1 MQNNKYIKLYAA
13 FKAGYMGQNILN
25 TYFPFFANILHE
37 KHIEVIDEYLLQ
49 KEFHNKYNF
58 EPIVPYVFILVK
70 LEFVKA
76 KYAAQVTKGNIIYL
90 TFAVIISL
98 VVAFLYIQLKK
109 IIVILVRKVMSK
121 YK

>member
-58 EPIVPYVFILVK
+58 EPTIPFIRQVLSVGLENKSIKKVANNYISDFSDSLLINLTHAYSKELGSGIVFSKSVWL
-70 LEFVKA
+70 
-76 KYAAQVTKGNIIYL
+76 II
-90 TFAVIISL
+90 
-98 VVAFLYIQLKK
+98 K
-109 IIVILVRKVMSK
+109 
-121 YK
+121 

>member
-1 MQNNKYIKLYAA
+1 MPAHPLSTKLIIPSLDLV
-13 FKAGYMGQNILN
+13 FIL
-25 TYFPFFANILHE
+25 L
-37 KHIEVIDEYLLQ
+37 
-49 KEFHNKYNF
+49 
-58 EPIVPYVFILVK
+58 IVPYVFILVK
-70 LEFVKA
+70 PEFVKA

>member
-58 EPIVPYVFILVK
+58 EPTASNPLYTLLHRLQNASAPQFSTYIALHKIVS
-70 LEFVKA
+70 
-76 KYAAQVTKGNIIYL
+76 GM
-90 TFAVIISL
+90 VIASSCAIP
-98 VVAFLYIQLKK
+98 
-109 IIVILVRKVMSK
+109 
-121 YK
+121 

>member
-1 MQNNKYIKLYAA
+1 MTQKNAELSGEFNSLKEDFENYKNAQI
-13 FKAGYMGQNILN
+13 
-25 TYFPFFANILHE
+25 
-37 KHIEVIDEYLLQ
+37 Q
-49 KEFHNKYNF
+49 KEEKQFNSRSAFIGNCIAF
-58 EPIVPYVFILVK
+58 ILLIVPYVFILVK